1 MRSVFSIATCAACAL
16 LLAVAGCASEVHF
29 QDTKD
34 ISITN
39 EFTHIVSAPTSTQK
53 VRVEVTATDAP
64 VNVYVMLE
72 KDAEKTEDEIGVIK
86 KGAKLPE
93 AVLGHALETKDAT
106 LEVTIPAKQEYRVLV
121 TVVTKPTRVTVKIN
135 SL

>member
-1 MRSVFSIATCAACAL
+1 MRRIFSPLACAACVI
-16 LLAVAGCASEVHF
+16 LLAAPGCGSEVHF
-29 QDTKD
+29 EATKD
-34 ISITN
+34 ISIQD
-39 EFTHIVSAPTSTQK
+39 EFKQIISAPTSAQK

-72 KDAEKTEDEIGVIK
+72 KDADKTEDEIGAPR

-93 AVLGHALETKDAT
+93 TVLGHALETQNGT
-106 LEVTIPAKQEYRVLV
+106 VEVTIPAKEEYRVLV
-121 TVVTKPTRVTVKIN
+121 TVAKKPTRVTVKIN